1 MHLPDTILLPHAT
14 GVALTAAAGAV
25 SLAGLIWGGRGMS
38 AAETARTA
46 MITAFVF
53 VASAVPIPVP
63 PVSTHLGFYGLAGV
77 LLGRRVLLVAPI
89 AFGLQAVLF
98 GHGGLAAIGLNST
111 NMVAGA
117 LVAAAWFRATS
128 GRGNARLGIAAF
140 GAGALGILVISAL
153 VIGELLLVGEPL
165 VITAAA
171 PVFLATAALEGV
183 VTVLVLGAFARFFS
197 ELLVLPKGDAA

>member
-14 GVALTAAAGAV
+14 GVALTATGAAV
-25 SLAGLIWGGRGMS
+25 SLAGLVWGGRGMN
-38 AAETARTA
+38 AAETARA
-46 MITAFVF
+46 GMITAFVF
-53 VASAVPIPVP
+53 VASAVPVPVP

-98 GHGGLAAIGLNST
+98 GHGGLAAIGVNAT
-111 NMVAGA
+111 NMALGA
-117 LVAAAWFRATS
+117 LAATAWFRVTR
-128 GRGNARLGIAAF
+128 GRGGARLGLAAF
-140 GAGALGILVISAL
+140 GAGAIGILVMSAL

-165 VITAAA
+165 VVTAAA

-183 VTVLVLGAFARFFS
+183 VTILVLGAFARFFP
-197 ELLVLPKGDAA
+197 ELLAPPKGDTP